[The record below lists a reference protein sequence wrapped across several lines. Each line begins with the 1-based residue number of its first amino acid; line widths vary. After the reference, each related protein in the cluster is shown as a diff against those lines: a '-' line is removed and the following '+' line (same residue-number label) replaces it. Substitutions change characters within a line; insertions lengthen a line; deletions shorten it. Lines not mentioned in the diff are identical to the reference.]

1 VSTVDDV
8 RRLLS
13 SAPGDPLCAACLAF
27 ACATSLREMLAV
39 TETLLE
45 ADRDFHRGVL
55 ALVAAVLCQRF
66 FYRAVPTSGEAATRC
81 LVTPAP
87 HRLQSHTGPF
97 RPLTKSP
104 VARAGASE

>member
-55 ALVAAVLCQRF
+55 ALVAAVLCQRSSTAPCPP
-66 FYRAVPTSGEAATRC
+66 RARPRRAA
-81 LVTPAP
+81 
-87 HRLQSHTGPF
+87 S
-97 RPLTKSP
+97 
-104 VARAGASE
+104 